1 MSIPV
6 LVEVYDETRRL
17 AIAGSVVAPG
27 DFRVKKLIPPLE
39 KMGEKAPVFTKV
51 AQAAQAVV
59 DSNEKTAAAALLEL
73 TTLVNAILYTQGE
86 TGITGQWQPIETT
99 DLGGFETQAGARVLK
114 PLMEALSTTG
124 SGRLEVI
131 RDAFERG
138 AFRDLRLVKPA
149 LNALDDP
156 YPEIGDLIA
165 DQVLPLYGNAILSEL
180 RARLNVKGRG
190 GDVRRL
196 QVLHRL
202 DPEGSRDLVK
212 QALDEGS
219 KEMKVAAVEC
229 LGGHGDDLSYLLEQ
243 AKGKA
248 KEVRSAP

>member
-39 KMGEKAPVFTKV
+39 KMGERAPVFMKV

-59 DSNEKTAAAALLEL
+59 DSNEKTASAALLEL

-86 TGITGQWQPIETT
+86 TGITGEWQPIETT

-124 SGRLEVI
+124 SGRLEVKEQ
-131 RDAFERG
+131 ASVSQYSYMG
-138 AFRDLRLVKPA
+138 YLV
-149 LNALDDP
+149 
-156 YPEIGDLIA
+156 GSLIA
-165 DQVLPLYGNAILSEL
+165 NLPATAVPKLEALLPSLPEKMVDQLMEPLM
-180 RARLNVKGRG
+180 
-190 GDVRRL
+190 
-196 QVLHRL
+196 
-202 DPEGSRDLVK
+202 
-212 QALDEGS
+212 AL
-219 KEMKVAAVEC
+219 KNK
-229 LGGHGDDLSYLLEQ
+229 
-243 AKGKA
+243 
-248 KEVRSAP
+248 SA